1 MQDTDKAG
9 SERFRFVH
17 IVEQTKKSCSN
28 GVKKKI
34 KQMAVFQEKGT
45 KLRINGKNTV
55 AVLNLNELESHRVRS
70 VNGILGSA
78 GRTQSAFAS
87 KRNKFKL
94 AAFFTTVHSTA
105 VGRIPAVDHFLYIFH
120 YDRSR
125 FDYILDVFV
134 MVSENLL
141 KNVHVLIISYVSTN
155 QNPLMI
161 EGVGGADSSKTIFY
175 YISTGY

>member
-1 MQDTDKAG
+1 M
-9 SERFRFVH
+9 RV
-17 IVEQTKKSCSN
+17 
-28 GVKKKI
+28 
-34 KQMAVFQEKGT
+34 
-45 KLRINGKNTV
+45 NGKNTV

-94 AAFFTTVHSTA
+94 AAFFTAIHSTA

-125 FDYILDVFV
+125 FDNILNILV
-134 MVSENLL
+134 MVCKYLL
-141 KNVHVLIISYVSTN
+141 KYIHAWIIS
-155 QNPLMI
+155 
-161 EGVGGADSSKTIFY
+161 
-175 YISTGY
+175 